1 MTKVS
6 KTELIDII
14 RLIRSENVGVK
25 TFWHL
30 IALYKN
36 ASNALD
42 HVSNLSLR
50 GGREKSIKIYP
61 KAQAEEEINACEKRG
76 VKILSYLDYD
86 FPALLKTTDDCP
98 PLLFCLGNTSLLNEK
113 TIAIVGSRNASANGL
128 RFAYKISKTL
138 VENNQVIVS
147 GFARGIDNAAH
158 KASIDHKTIAVLAGG
173 VDHIYPPEY
182 EELYNE
188 IVDHGLVVAELPL
201 GSIPKPQNFPQR
213 NRIISGISNAV
224 AVIEASLKSGSLIT
238 AKFAIQQNREVFAV
252 PGFPLDPRY
261 QGNNYLLKQ
270 GAHLLESAEDILD
283 ITENSLIKVNAL
295 LERKKQ
301 FLVSPKNPLKADFTE
316 KELTQARIEL
326 INLVSVSPTSIDEIV
341 SITQLPVGLI
351 LTAIVELELAGKI
364 IRHFGNKISVNL

>member
-30 IALYKN
+30 ISLYKN

-61 KAQAEEEINACEKRG
+61 KAQAEEEITACEKRG

-188 IVDHGLVVAELPL
+188 IVDRGLVVAELPL

>member
-6 KTELIDII
+6 KTELINII
-14 RLIRSENVGVK
+14 QLIRSENVGVK

-30 IALYKN
+30 ITLYKD
-36 ASNALD
+36 AENALN

-50 GGREKSIKIYP
+50 GGKEKSIKIYP
-61 KAQAEEEINACEKRG
+61 RTQAEEEIAACEKKG
-76 VKILSYLDYD
+76 VKIISYLDSD
-86 FPALLKTTDDCP
+86 FPSLLKTTDDCP
-98 PLLFCLGNTSLLNEK
+98 PLLFCLGNTSLLNKK

-138 VENNQVIVS
+138 AMSDQVIVS

-158 KASIDHKTIAVLAGG
+158 KASVEQATIAVLAGG
-173 VDHIYPPEY
+173 VDHIYPPEH
-182 EELYNE
+182 EDLYKE
-188 IVDHGLVVAELPL
+188 ISERGLVVAELPL

-270 GAHLLESAEDILD
+270 GAHLLETAEDILD
-283 ITENSLIKVNAL
+283 ITENSLIKVTTL
-295 LERKKQ
+295 LEQKKQ
-301 FLVSPKNPLKADFTE
+301 FLTSPKTPLKIDFTE

-351 LTAIVELELAGKI
+351 LTAVVELELAGKI